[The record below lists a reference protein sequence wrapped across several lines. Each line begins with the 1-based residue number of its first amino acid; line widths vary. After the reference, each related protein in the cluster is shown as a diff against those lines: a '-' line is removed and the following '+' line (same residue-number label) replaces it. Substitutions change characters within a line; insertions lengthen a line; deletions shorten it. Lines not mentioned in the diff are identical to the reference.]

1 MFDVWHGSI
10 SLQFLKNMKLNRI
23 INIEYKH
30 KSNSVTKGYVL
41 FINMYHKHGLY
52 SVFHA

>member
-1 MFDVWHGSI
+1 MFDAWHGSI
-10 SLQFLKNMKLNRI
+10 SPQFLENMKLDRI

-41 FINMYHKHGLY
+41 FTNMYHKYGLY